1 MKQSTRVR
9 RRWNGARKD
18 KMLAAYRRSQLTQR
32 DFAAQAQVGL
42 STLTRWLRTEAR
54 IKDAGPS
61 ELVAVPNLFSAT
73 AGVAAYRLRLPRGV
87 IVEVAPGFQTGE
99 LGALLRVAQAL

>member
-9 RRWNGARKD
+9 RRWSGAQKD

-54 IKDAGPS
+54 RAASGAA
-61 ELVAVPNLFSAT
+61 ELVAVPNLFSAP
-73 AGVAAYRLRLPRGV
+73 AGVAAYRLQLPRGV
-87 IVEVAPGFQTGE
+87 IVEVAAGFQPEE
-99 LGALLRVAQAL
+99 LGALLQLAQGL

>member
-9 RRWNGARKD
+9 RRWSVAQKD
-18 KMLAAYRRSQLTQR
+18 RLLAACRRSQLSQR

-54 IKDAGPS
+54 NKDSGPS

-73 AGVAAYRLRLPRGV
+73 AGVAAYRLQLPRGV
-87 IVEVAPGFQTGE
+87 IVEVAPGFQTEE
-99 LGALLRVAQAL
+99 LGALLRLAQAL